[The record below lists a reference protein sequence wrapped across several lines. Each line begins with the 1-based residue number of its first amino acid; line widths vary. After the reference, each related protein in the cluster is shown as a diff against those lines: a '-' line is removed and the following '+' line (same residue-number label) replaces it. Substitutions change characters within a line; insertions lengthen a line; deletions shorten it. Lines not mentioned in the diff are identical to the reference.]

1 MSLSPTKIL
10 LPRFLVH
17 YLFPNHAN
25 VAFSL
30 LLITQMPLMFIDRVS
45 RDPKCRNH
53 PVIETA
59 QSAHSVTPPAP
70 PLQFQV
76 SIKDGF
82 VILKVKMKHVEQA
95 EEFTNLSKLICPVS
109 TETWYRS
116 QGG

>member
-30 LLITQMPLMFIDRVS
+30 LLITRMPLMSIDGNS

-53 PVIETA
+53 PVSEAA
-59 QSAHSVTPPAP
+59 QSAHSVTPQLHLCNSRS
-70 PLQFQV
+70 PLRM
-76 SIKDGF
+76 G
-82 VILKVKMKHVEQA
+82 L
-95 EEFTNLSKLICPVS
+95 
-109 TETWYRS
+109 
-116 QGG
+116 